1 MTVNGIKLKEGME
14 VYVIYRV
21 TGYADVLPVIIR
33 TILDD
38 CFVGYCEKDGK
49 SYLRFFS
56 DKEGWSF
63 SRKEA
68 ILLANKWEDNFSD
81 EEWW

>member
-1 MTVNGIKLKEGME
+1 MTVKGVTLKEGME
-14 VYVIYRV
+14 VYVVHRV

-38 CFVGYCEKDGK
+38 CFVGYCERDGK
-49 SYLRFFS
+49 SYLRFYS
-56 DKEGWSF
+56 DDDGWSF
-63 SRKEA
+63 TSKDA
-68 ILLANKWEDNFSD
+68 NLLANKWEEQFCV